1 MISHHPAD
9 DLLLALAA
17 GRLPPGAALV
27 LGVHLEGCAHCR
39 QQLQT
44 LHALGGA
51 LIEDAEP
58 LALAPDAWARTLQRI
73 DAGEPPPPPPLAA
86 DHGAPGVAALQPPD
100 GLRWPQ
106 ALRDCRSSRWRWMGP
121 GMRFARLTL
130 AADPQARLFLLRVAP
145 GRSLARH
152 SHEGLELTQVLCG
165 RFDDGRSGF
174 GPGDFDATDE
184 TVHHQPVVQPGGEC
198 ICLAYLERG
207 LRFEGR
213 VAAWIGGRAGMSP

>member
-1 MISHHPAD
+1 MINHHPAD

-17 GRLPPGAALV
+17 GRLPPGPALL
-27 LGVHLEGCAHCR
+27 LGVHLEGCADCR
-39 QQLQT
+39 QRLHL

-51 LIEDAEP
+51 LIEDGEP
-58 LALAPDAWARTLQRI
+58 LALAPEAWARTLQRI
-73 DAGEPPPPPPLAA
+73 DAGGPPPAPRPALA
-86 DHGAPGVAALQPPD
+86 GPGIQGVAALQPPG

-121 GMRFARLTL
+121 GMHFARLTL
-130 AADPQARLFLLRVAP
+130 AADPQARLFLLRIAP

-184 TVHHQPVVQPGGEC
+184 TVLHQPVVQPGGEC
-198 ICLAYLERG
+198 VCLAYVERR

-213 VAAWIGGRAGMSP
+213 VAAWIGGRVGM